1 VTIRRLRL
9 NQVGQQPWLDWLLLH
24 KNPLKLLLG
33 RLGFWNTTTPVAKFA
48 QDRSAERRTE
58 LQALKLGKQGIDN
71 TDNQKG
77 VDFLSRF
84 TASQAAHPDFMTDFQ
99 VLTATTS
106 LVFAGSDTTAV
117 SLSSVF
123 YHLLRNPRCLT
134 TLLSE
139 LDSAISS
146 GTIHPSPS
154 GLISFPD
161 AQKLP
166 YLDAVI
172 TESFRLF
179 PAVGLLLERHV
190 PPTGATICGEHIPGG
205 TIVGCNAWVL
215 HRRAEVFGEDVDAF
229 RPERWLAAA
238 DDDDDDDDDDEE
250 GEHNSSEQ
258 NGEHNSRKKTRGEQQ
273 EQQRNSKAKL
283 KEMRAAMFHFGA
295 GARTCI
301 GRNISTLEVYKLVP
315 SFLRRFEVE
324 FVDPARDWRT
334 ENCWFV
340 RQLDF
345 NVRFK
350 VRSVEGR
357 V

>member
-1 VTIRRLRL
+1 MTIRRLRL

-134 TLLSE
+134 ILLSE

-190 PPTGATICGEHIPGG
+190 PASGATICDEHIPGG

-229 RPERWLAAA
+229 RPERWLAA
-238 DDDDDDDDDDEE
+238 DDDDEE
-250 GEHNSSEQ
+250 G
-258 NGEHNSRKKTRGEQQ
+258 

-283 KEMRAAMFHFGA
+283 KSMRAAMFHFGA

>member
-1 VTIRRLRL
+1 LDNVTIRRLRL

-229 RPERWLAAA
+229 RPERWLAA
-238 DDDDDDDDDDEE
+238 DDDDEE
-250 GEHNSSEQ
+250 G
-258 NGEHNSRKKTRGEQQ
+258 

-283 KEMRAAMFHFGA
+283 KSMRAAMFHFGA

-340 RQLDF
+340 RQMDF

-350 VRSVEGR
+350 VRSVER
-357 V
+357 R